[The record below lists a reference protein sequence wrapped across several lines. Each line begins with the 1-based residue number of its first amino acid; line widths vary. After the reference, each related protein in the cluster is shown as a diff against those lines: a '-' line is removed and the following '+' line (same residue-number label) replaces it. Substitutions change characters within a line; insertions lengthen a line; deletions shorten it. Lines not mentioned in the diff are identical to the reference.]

1 MNLYDKELVGIV
13 DNLYA
18 LSETYDDLISDLD
31 DDDII
36 DDIYSGKEIIDDM
49 YGLCE
54 TLLVLN
60 IKIECYMKKG
70 ENKND

>member
-60 IKIECYMKKG
+60 IEIECYMKKG